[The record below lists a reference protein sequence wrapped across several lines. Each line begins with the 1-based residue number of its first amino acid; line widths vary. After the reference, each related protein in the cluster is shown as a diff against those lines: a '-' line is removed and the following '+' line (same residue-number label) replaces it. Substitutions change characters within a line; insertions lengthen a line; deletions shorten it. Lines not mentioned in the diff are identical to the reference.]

1 MAKDFLLEVGVE
13 EIPHTYLTST
23 HKQFEAFFKQML
35 SNYNLNYSSLK
46 TFSTPRRLGIL
57 IEGLDEKQSDRK
69 VIKKGPSKN
78 LAYTNDGQPTQ
89 ALKGFLSSVSSM
101 EGELKVLKEGDKEFV
116 FFEGIQKGIDTK
128 EILKN
133 EIPKA
138 LKTLKFP
145 KTMRWSDIDYQFV
158 RPIRWIVCV
167 FGSEVIDIEI
177 ARVKSSNLSYGH
189 RFIGENVIINDPKDY
204 EKLLETKG
212 KVIPSPEK
220 RKRIILEKVEEFKSK
235 LKLEAVLSEELLEEI
250 TNLVEYPECAIGS
263 FSEDFLSVPSEILIS
278 EMVEKQKF
286 IPLLKEGKLT
296 NKFLIITN
304 TIPND
309 KIIKGNEKVISAR
322 LSDGKFLYEEDT
334 KKSIDFFV
342 NKTKEL
348 IFFEG
353 LGTVYDKLGRMRK
366 LSEIVLDK
374 LGVSDLRD
382 EIIRASSICKF
393 DLTTGVVYEFPE
405 LQGIIGYYYSLIFKE
420 NENVANYIKEHYKPV
435 SADDELPS
443 TFGGTIVSIVDKLD
457 NLFSLYSAGKKVTG
471 SSDPY
476 GLRRQVLGISRMLI
490 NKSLDFDIVEVFESA
505 KSIYQGFFN
514 REYETIKEDIKTFV
528 STRLKSFLKE
538 MGFKT
543 DEVEAT
549 VKTTTNPYDA
559 YLRVRTVNLFRDK
572 GEFVNVAVLFKRIR
586 NILSEANFT
595 SPQPVDTSILTDEE
609 RLLYSLITSKETIVS
624 RMMKEKNYED
634 VLNTL
639 LEFREP
645 VHRFFERVFVM
656 DENTKIRNNRL
667 SILHRLHTMFEQ
679 FIDFNAVEFV

>member
-1 MAKDFLLEVGVE
+1 MARDFLLEVGVE
-13 EIPHTYLTST
+13 EIPHTYLAST

-46 TFSTPRRLGIL
+46 TFSTPRRLGVL
-57 IEGLDEKQSDRK
+57 IEELDEKQSDRK

-116 FFEGIQKGIDTK
+116 FFEGTQKGIDTK

-138 LKTLKFP
+138 LKTLEFP

-177 ARVKSSNLSYGH
+177 ARVKSSNLSHGH
-189 RFIGENVIINDPKDY
+189 RFIGENVAINDPKDY

-220 RKRIILEKVEEFKSK
+220 RKRIILEKVEEFKSR
-235 LKLEAVLSEELLEEI
+235 LKLDAVLSKELLEEI
-250 TNLVEYPECAIGS
+250 TNLVEYPECAVGS

-309 KIIKGNEKVISAR
+309 NIIKGNEKVISAR
-322 LSDGKFLYEEDT
+322 LNDGKFLYEEDT

-374 LGVSDLRD
+374 LGVSDVRD
-382 EIIRASSICKF
+382 EIVRASSICKF

-405 LQGIIGYYYSLIFKE
+405 LQGIIGYHYSLIFKE
-420 NENVANYIKEHYKPV
+420 SDNVANYIKEHYKPV

-443 TFGGTIVSIVDKLD
+443 TFGGTVVSIVDKLD

-505 KSIYQGFFN
+505 KSIYQEFFN
-514 REYETIKEDIKTFV
+514 REYEIIEDDIRTFV

-549 VKTTTNPYDA
+549 IKTTTNPYDA
-559 YLRVRTVNLFRDK
+559 YLRVKTVSLFRDR

-586 NILSEANFT
+586 NILSEAKFT

-609 RLLYSLITSKETIVS
+609 KLLYSLITSKETIVTG
-624 RMMKEKNYED
+624 MMREKNYED

-645 VHRFFERVFVM
+645 VHRFFEKVFVM
-656 DENTKIRNNRL
+656 DENTKIRDNRL
-667 SILHRLHTMFEQ
+667 SILHRLYTMFEQ
-679 FIDFNAVEFV
+679 FIDFNAVEFA

>member
-1 MAKDFLLEVGVE
+1 MARDFLLEVGVE
-13 EIPHTYLTST
+13 EIPHTYLAST

-46 TFSTPRRLGIL
+46 TFSTPRRLGVL
-57 IEGLDEKQSDRK
+57 IEELDEKQSDRK

-101 EGELKVLKEGDKEFV
+101 EGELKVLKEGDKEFI

-138 LKTLKFP
+138 LKTLEFP

-189 RFIGENVIINDPKDY
+189 RFIGENVAINDPKDY

-220 RKRIILEKVEEFKSK
+220 RKRIILEKVEEFKSR
-235 LKLEAVLSEELLEEI
+235 LKLDAVLSKELLEEI
-250 TNLVEYPECAIGS
+250 TNLVEYPECAVGS

-309 KIIKGNEKVISAR
+309 NIIKGNEKVISAR
-322 LSDGKFLYEEDT
+322 LNDGKFLYEEDT

-374 LGVSDLRD
+374 LGVSDVRD
-382 EIIRASSICKF
+382 EIVRASSICKF

-405 LQGIIGYYYSLIFKE
+405 LQGIIGYHYSLIFKE
-420 NENVANYIKEHYKPV
+420 SDNVANYIKEHYKPV

-443 TFGGTIVSIVDKLD
+443 TFGGTVVSIVDKLD

-505 KSIYQGFFN
+505 KSIYQEFFN
-514 REYETIKEDIKTFV
+514 REYEIIEDDIRTFV

-549 VKTTTNPYDA
+549 IKTTTNPYDA
-559 YLRVRTVNLFRDK
+559 YLRVKTVSLFRDR

-586 NILSEANFT
+586 NILSEAKFT

-609 RLLYSLITSKETIVS
+609 KLLYSLITSKETIVTG
-624 RMMKEKNYED
+624 MMREKNYED

-645 VHRFFERVFVM
+645 VHRFFEKVFVM
-656 DENTKIRNNRL
+656 DENTKIRDNRL
-667 SILHRLHTMFEQ
+667 SILHRLYTMFEQ
-679 FIDFNAVEFV
+679 FIDFNAVEFA